1 MSHETQLQNI
11 VSWAVP
17 RRVEE
22 WNDDRD
28 DRSDPCRWGSYVPS
42 NATQSVIN
50 PASFGWDYLLM
61 LDSKVAALLEL
72 KYIDASSDTQSK
84 LAFNTGQLEF
94 LQTLEPHMLV
104 RVCFNADKELTH
116 RLAPPNAEE
125 ASGVLSSIRAVP
137 PSEANKNGGRG
148 ANKTLLALIDGL
160 LAYTEDGGGEHPA
173 IIQAAFSKNSLIKW
187 EKLAEEIA
195 TTYGS
200 GNLPP
205 NLLFAMAGQQSLSMI
220 SGESAKLVLDFLAS
234 PAYQQLKHPVHV
246 IGKAY
251 LDCLKSSHQDTAT
264 VRQNFDAVIDQLAG
278 LAKQFTFFPNDPAW
292 TLARDK
298 AIEEMI
304 LLQAETQQIMKTPA
318 RKSINKLGIN

>member
-1 MSHETQLQNI
+1 MSHEAQLQNI

-22 WNDDRD
+22 LNGDRG
-28 DRSDPCRWGSYVPS
+28 DPCRWGSYVPS

-50 PASFGWDYLLM
+50 PVSFGWDFLLM

-72 KYIDASSDTQSK
+72 KYIDESSDTQSK

-104 RVCFNADKELTH
+104 GVCFNADQGLTH

-125 ASGVLSSIRAVP
+125 AKAVLSSISVIR
-137 PSEANKNGGRG
+137 PSEANKNGSLG
-148 ANKTLLALIDGL
+148 ANKTLLALIDAL
-160 LAYTEDGGGEHPA
+160 LAYTEDDGGEHPD
-173 IIQAAFSKNSLIKW
+173 IIKAAFSSNSLLKW
-187 EKLAEEIA
+187 ERLAKEIV

-205 NLLFAMAGQQSLSMI
+205 NLLFAMAGQRSLSMI
-220 SGESAKLVLDFLAS
+220 PGESAKLVLDFLAS
-234 PAYQQLKHPVHV
+234 SSYQQLKRPVHV

-251 LDCLKSSHQDTAT
+251 LDCLKSSHQDTET
-264 VRQNFDAVIDQLAG
+264 VRQNFDAAIDQLAG
-278 LAKQFTFFPNDPAW
+278 LAKQFTFFPNNPAW
-292 TLARDK
+292 TIAHDK
-298 AIEEMI
+298 AMADII
-304 LLQAETQQIMKTPA
+304 LLQAETQKIMKTPA
-318 RKSINKLGIN
+318 RKSSNKLGKN